1 MKKNLTAQI
10 VFRTAYIAVAF
21 IALLSSIGFWSIGTG
36 KVNPNVNPYF
46 FTDYFNWAL
55 VMSLIVSVVGLIENV
70 NAVKDGKTEEFTK
83 KLPILKFATMSSMIF
98 CFVLGAFTVDRV
110 GYNRLTDSTSYSSI
124 FPGIA
129 TAGYWMDMS
138 VFLPRFVCPIAY
150 MVMHFLFE
158 ERGKSRKLYSEIGIV
173 IPTVFYL
180 FDKFFGMIMTAV
192 YGGAEKLVELGLYE
206 IACPYFFYDEAFTF
220 TQWWWILLWPSIF
233 GVILVAINKTTF
245 VLSRLVKCED
255 GKYRPDMKSKPNEDD
270 MNDLIHIIKLRLAEK
285 KAAKA
290 AVAATE
296 TNVET
301 EVGSEAENKT
311 DTAENSEKE

>member
-10 VFRTAYIAVAF
+10 IFRTAYIAVAF
-21 IALLSSIGFWSIGTG
+21 IAFLSSIGFWSIGTG
-36 KVNPNVNPYF
+36 KVNPNVNPF
-46 FTDYFNWAL
+46 FFMDYFNWAL
-55 VMSLIVSVVGLIENV
+55 IMSLVVSVVGLIENV
-70 NAVKDGKTEEFTK
+70 NAVKEGKTEMFTK

-158 ERGKSRKLYSEIGIV
+158 ERGKSRKLYSELGIV

-180 FDKFFGMIMTAV
+180 FDKFFGMIMISA

-233 GVILVAINKTTF
+233 GVILVVINKTTF
-245 VLSRLVKCED
+245 ILSRLVKCED
-255 GKYRPDMKSKPNEDD
+255 GKYRPDMKSKPNEDE
-270 MNDLIHIIKLRLAEK
+270 MNDLVHIIKLRLAEK
-285 KAAKA
+285 KAAK
-290 AVAATE
+290 VAIVATE
-296 TNVET
+296 I
-301 EVGSEAENKT
+301 SAEAEVKEEKET
-311 DTAENSEKE
+311 NSEENKL